1 MDLPVWRAVAAS
13 LGLLIWLTPAAGAN
27 ETYAVSVRVPLRET
41 VFNECEGLEPIRLS
55 GVVHVVMRV
64 IVDESHAELD
74 IHDVEHTNWDR
85 VRGVGQETG
94 ASYVVK
100 ETFNNVLERK
110 DPGANEYTFVFKISI
125 IGRGVVDNYLYKAR
139 AHMTLNA
146 NDDVTVR
153 FLDFGATCRG

>member
-1 MDLPVWRAVAAS
+1 VGLPVWRAVAAS
-13 LGLLIWLTPAAGAN
+13 LGLLIWLTPAAGAS
-27 ETYAVSVRVPLRET
+27 ETRALSVRIPLRET
-41 VFNECEGLEPIRLS
+41 VFNECEGLEQIHLS
-55 GVVHVVMRV
+55 GVVHFVSRV
-64 IVDESHAELD
+64 IVDESHGELD
-74 IHDVEHTNWDR
+74 IHDVEHSNWEG

-94 ASYVVK
+94 ASYVVR

-146 NDDVTVR
+146 NGDVTVR